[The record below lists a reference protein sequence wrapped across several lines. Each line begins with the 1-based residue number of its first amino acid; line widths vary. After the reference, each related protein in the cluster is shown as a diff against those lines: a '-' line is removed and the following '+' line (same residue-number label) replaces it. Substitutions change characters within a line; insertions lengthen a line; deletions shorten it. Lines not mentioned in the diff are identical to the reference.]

1 MNGDISFYIPS
12 FWRYIS
18 LMLLS
23 NLAFAADKPPSV
35 SMSASDTI
43 APYFLDEHHGL
54 QYELVQ
60 SILHSAGLRLDRLV
74 LAPNFRS
81 LRLLSQAEVDCFIN
95 AQSGLNGMYYSQPYH
110 SFHNVVAVRTDSAL
124 KIETVADLNG
134 LSVAGFQ
141 DAKQFLGA
149 DFLHFAQDNPRYV
162 EVPNQLNQVN
172 MLLRGRVDAIVIE
185 EGILSWYWNE
195 LVKKSLQESPQFT
208 IFPIFSPIE
217 LRIACLDPKLTE
229 SLNQGISSMRASAE
243 DSVIIEAFWRQHQV
257 PLGQN

>member
-1 MNGDISFYIPS
+1 MNGISLAIPS
-12 FWRYIS
+12 SWRYIS
-18 LMLLS
+18 LVLLS

-35 SMSASDTI
+35 SMSVSDTI

-60 SILHSAGLRLDRLV
+60 NILHRAGLKLDRLV

-110 SFHNVVAVRTDSAL
+110 SFHNVVAVRADSGL
-124 KIETVADLNG
+124 NINSVVDLNG

-195 LVKKSLQESPQFT
+195 IAKKSLQESPQFT
-208 IFPIFSPIE
+208 IFPIFPLYD

-229 SLNQGISSMRASAE
+229 SLNQGISLMRASAE
-243 DSVIIEAFWRQHQV
+243 DSAITEAFWRQHQIA
-257 PLGQN
+257 LGQN

>member
-1 MNGDISFYIPS
+1 MNGISLAIPS
-12 FWRYIS
+12 SWRYIS
-18 LMLLS
+18 IVLLS

-43 APYFLDEHHGL
+43 APYFLDERHGL

-60 SILHSAGLRLDRLV
+60 NILHRAGLKLDRLV

-81 LRLLSQAEVDCFIN
+81 RLLLSQAEVDCFIN
-95 AQSGLNGMYYSQPYH
+95 AHSGLNGMYYSQPYH
-110 SFHNVVAVRTDSAL
+110 SFHNVVAVRADSGL
-124 KIETVADLNG
+124 NINTVADLNG

-141 DAKQFLGA
+141 DAKQILGG
-149 DFLHFAQDNPRYV
+149 DFLHFAQNNSRYV
-162 EVPNQLNQVN
+162 EMPNQLSQVK

-195 LVKKSLQESPQFT
+195 IAKKSLQESPQFT
-208 IFPIFSPIE
+208 IFPIFPPHE

-229 SLNQGISSMRASAE
+229 SLNRGISSIRASAE
-243 DSVIIEAFWRQHQV
+243 DSAIIEAFWRQHQV

>member
-1 MNGDISFYIPS
+1 MNCGIFFGGPRL
-12 FWRYIS
+12 WHYIS

-23 NLAFAADKPPSV
+23 NLAFAADKLPSV

-43 APYFLDEHHGL
+43 APYFLDEHHGI

-60 SILHSAGLRLDRLV
+60 SILHHAGLRLDQVV

-81 LRLLSQAEVDCFIN
+81 QRLLSQGEVDCFIN

-110 SFHNVVAVRTDSAL
+110 RFHDVVAVRTDSA
-124 KIETVADLNG
+124 INIGVVADLNG

-141 DAKQFLGA
+141 HAKQVLGA
-149 DFLHFAQDNPRYV
+149 EFLHFAQDNPRYV
-162 EVPNQLNQVN
+162 EVPNQLSQVN
-172 MLLRGRVDAIVIE
+172 MLLHGRVDAIVIE
-185 EGILSWYWNE
+185 EGVLSWYWNE
-195 LVKKSLQESPQFT
+195 IAKKSLREPPQLT

-217 LRIACLDPKLTE
+217 LRIACWDPKLIE

-243 DSVIIEAFWRQHQV
+243 DNAIIEAFRRQHQMY
-257 PLGQN
+257 